1 MQQYIVEIF
10 NLQFIKIAE
19 IGPCLRGKAQEL
31 AEKYKSSGNLLV
43 TITEEELVEVD
54 ESYV

>member
-1 MQQYIVEIF
+1 MQKYIVEIF
-10 NLQFIKIAE
+10 SQQFIKMAE
-19 IGPCLRGKAQEL
+19 IGPCLYDKAQEL
-31 AEKYKSSGNLLV
+31 AKEYKSSGNLLV